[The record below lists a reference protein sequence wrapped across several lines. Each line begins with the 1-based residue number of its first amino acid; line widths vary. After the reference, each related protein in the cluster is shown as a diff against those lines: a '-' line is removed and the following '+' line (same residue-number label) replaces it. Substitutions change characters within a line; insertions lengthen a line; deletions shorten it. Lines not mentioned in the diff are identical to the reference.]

1 MNNLKTGTASEASEE
16 HLIRKYLPSVNLL
29 TKGSTLAEFTSGSEE
44 KKSHYL
50 EPKMNSVSFKDWLR
64 FLATEST
71 QHHCDD

>member
-44 KKSHYL
+44 NSLIILTSLKHSFANQNFDPRQKKR
-50 EPKMNSVSFKDWLR
+50 R
-64 FLATEST
+64 FT
-71 QHHCDD
+71 